1 MKYSSPLKQENDEM
15 ALLLGDEKSLSQ
27 RVVHTA
33 VTAEKV
39 EILSFEEIRMSTL
52 SLTSDIRKSSER

>member
-1 MKYSSPLKQENDEM
+1 MKYGSPLKQENDEM
-15 ALLLGDEKSLSQ
+15 ALLLGDEKSLSR

-39 EILSFEEIRMSTL
+39 GILSFAEIRTSIR
-52 SLTSDIRKSSER
+52 SLTSDTKKSSEQ